1 MNLSITEAFCLA
13 NLEAI
18 SSGIYVV
25 STDVGGVAEVLPDT
39 HFCLVQ
45 PEINYIIKSL
55 SEIIETQRYKNKKN
69 SRELI
74 KKYYNW
80 ERVADETVVVY
91 EEVIKTYEHKDISL
105 FSKETLLNP
114 VLIFISFFGFINKM
128 TFSLYN

>member
-1 MNLSITEAFCLA
+1 LNLSITEAFCLA